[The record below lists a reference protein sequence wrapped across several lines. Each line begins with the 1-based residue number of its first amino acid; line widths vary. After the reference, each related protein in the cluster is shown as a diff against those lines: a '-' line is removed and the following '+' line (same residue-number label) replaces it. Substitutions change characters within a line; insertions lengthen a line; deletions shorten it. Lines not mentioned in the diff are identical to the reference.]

1 MARPRSGLAASLL
14 RLRSDEQLVSLF
26 RAGNE
31 DAFRVIHDRYRT
43 RIHAYARQ
51 MLSSAAGDAED
62 VVQEIF
68 VRAYLG
74 LRSNRRE
81 LALRAWLYRIAHNRC
96 IDELRRP
103 QAIAVEAV
111 EELGESRHADPQA
124 RAEQREALQ
133 RLIDDVR
140 RLPDQQRSALLMREL
155 GGMPYADLSGALGV
169 SVPAVKSLLVR
180 ARVGLVQASEARD
193 TACAAIRE
201 DLIVAHDR
209 GVRASGRARRHMRD
223 CSHCRKF
230 RTEVHGVSR
239 RLGLLLPILGP
250 AGAAAKLLGIGT
262 LGGGGAAAGSSTG
275 AAAGS
280 TAAAAGST
288 AAAAGSTG
296 AAAGGGLVAGGGAVA
311 VGGGAVAVGT
321 GAVAVGTGA
330 VAAGGGAL
338 AAAGTGHV
346 AAIIAA
352 TVVAAGS
359 AMGIQ
364 QASTSPRPDVAV
376 ASVPAHATKTRDL
389 ALVASRPAALAAVP
403 HRSGTTRNPAAPM
416 PAFPVGGTSRPA
428 ARSSSRGSSAAVGG
442 AGGGSVAGTGGTS
455 NATGPGGGTTTTPAA
470 PSTSQA
476 TVPAGSPTAGTPT
489 VSAPAATTNGTT
501 GSTGSAATTSATT
514 GSTGSAATTGSAGPT
529 STAPATTTGSGAGA
543 SASEPGP
550 SGSATATTP
559 ARTRTTASASPTTPL
574 SAADAPTITSAATTT
589 ARGGHASGG
598 STIIPVLGGGR
609 TAPLSA
615 RDRHLAVRGSRGGLF
630 SVRVAS
636 R

>member
-1 MARPRSGLAASLL
+1 MARTRSGLAASLL

-31 DAFRVIHDRYRT
+31 DAFRVIHDRYRA

-51 MLSSAAGDAED
+51 MLSSAAADAED

-74 LRSNRRE
+74 LRSSRRE

-111 EELGESRHADPQA
+111 EELGESRHADPHT

-250 AGAAAKLLGIGT
+250 VGAAAKLLGIGT
-262 LGGGGAAAGSSTG
+262 LGSGGAAAGSSTG

-288 AAAAGSTG
+288 AAVAGSSG

-311 VGGGAVAVGT
+311 VGGGAAAVSSGAVAVGT

-359 AMGIQ
+359 AIGIQ
-364 QASTSPRPDVAV
+364 QASTGHGQDVA
-376 ASVPAHATKTRDL
+376 AAAHAGGAEAR
-389 ALVASRPAALAAVP
+389 ASGLVASAPAALAAVP
-403 HRSGTTRNPAAPM
+403 HLSGTTRDPVATVPAST
-416 PAFPVGGTSRPA
+416 VGGTPRPA
-428 ARSSSRGSSAAVGG
+428 GRSASRGSGATVGN
-442 AGGGSVAGTGGTS
+442 AGGGYLAGSGLTSTATSTGSATATTS
-455 NATGPGGGTTTTPAA
+455 ATTSTGP
-470 PSTSQA
+470 A
-476 TVPAGSPTAGTPT
+476 TVPAGTPTAGTPT
-489 VSAPAATTNGTT
+489 VSTPTATPTGTP
-501 GSTGSAATTSATT
+501 
-514 GSTGSAATTGSAGPT
+514 GSAGPT
-529 STAPATTTGSGAGA
+529 STVPATTSSGTGA
-543 SASEPGP
+543 SPAGPGT

-559 ARTRTTASASPTTPL
+559 SGTGTTASGSPTTPV
-574 SAADAPTITSAATTT
+574 AASGAPTSTSAATTA
-589 ARGGHASGG
+589 ARGGQASGG
-598 STIIPVLGGGR
+598 STIIPVLGAGR
-609 TAPLSA
+609 TERLSA
-615 RDRHLAVRGSRGGLF
+615 RARHLVARGSRGGLF

>member
-1 MARPRSGLAASLL
+1 MARTRSGLAASLL

-31 DAFRVIHDRYRT
+31 DAFRVIHDRYRA

-51 MLSSAAGDAED
+51 MLSSAAADAED

-111 EELGESRHADPQA
+111 EELAESRHADPHA
-124 RAEQREALQ
+124 RVEQREALQ
-133 RLIDDVR
+133 RLIEDVR

-250 AGAAAKLLGIGT
+250 VGAAAKLLGIGT

-288 AAAAGSTG
+288 AAVASSTG
-296 AAAGGGLVAGGGAVA
+296 AAAGGSLVAGGGAVA
-311 VGGGAVAVGT
+311 VGGTAAVSSVAAGTGAMAVGTGAMAVGT

-352 TVVAAGS
+352 SVVAAGS
-359 AMGIQ
+359 AIGIQ
-364 QASTSPRPDVAV
+364 QASTGHGPDVA
-376 ASVPAHATKTRDL
+376 AAAHAPAAEARAA
-389 ALVASRPAALAAVP
+389 ALVTSAPAAVP
-403 HRSGTTRNPAAPM
+403 QLSGTTRDPVATVPSST
-416 PAFPVGGTSRPA
+416 VGGTPSPA
-428 ARSSSRGSSAAVGG
+428 GRSASRGSGATVAS
-442 AGGGSVAGTGGTS
+442 AGGGYLAGSGLTS
-455 NATGPGGGTTTTPAA
+455 TATSTGGGTTTSATT
-470 PSTSQA
+470 STGPA
-476 TVPAGSPTAGTPT
+476 TVPAGTPTAGSPTASPPT
-489 VSAPAATTNGTT
+489 
-501 GSTGSAATTSATT
+501 ATTSGTP
-514 GSTGSAATTGSAGPT
+514 GSAGPT
-529 STAPATTTGSGAGA
+529 STVPTTTSSGTGA
-543 SASEPGP
+543 SPPGTGIP
-550 SGSATATTP
+550 GSATATTP
-559 ARTRTTASASPTTPL
+559 SGAGTTASGSPTTTVPA
-574 SAADAPTITSAATTT
+574 SGAPTSTSAATTT

-598 STIIPVLGGGR
+598 STIIPVLGAGR
-609 TAPLSA
+609 TERLSA
-615 RDRHLAVRGSRGGLF
+615 RARHLVARGSRGGLF
-630 SVRVAS
+630 SVRITS